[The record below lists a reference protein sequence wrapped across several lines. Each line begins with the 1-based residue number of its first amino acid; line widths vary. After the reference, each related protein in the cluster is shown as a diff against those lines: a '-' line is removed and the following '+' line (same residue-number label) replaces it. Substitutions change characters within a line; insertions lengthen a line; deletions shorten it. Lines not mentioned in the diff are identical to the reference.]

1 MSNSA
6 KIKRGDKMSEQITIT
21 MTREELIEIIE
32 KVAIREKFFI
42 RNSVKLSIADAI
54 LSAESQKKSISDE
67 MHKEFLSEMRGSQE
81 KQEKCFE
88 CKGSGKTDADARG
101 IDGNVCIK
109 CGGTGIKT
117 IFNGG
122 KSK

>member
-54 LSAESQKKSISDE
+54 LSAGSQKKRKARKRFYKDDE
-67 MHKEFLSEMRGSQE
+67 RPPI
-81 KQEKCFE
+81 
-88 CKGSGKTDADARG
+88 DADDKG
-101 IDGNVCIK
+101 
-109 CGGTGIKT
+109 
-117 IFNGG
+117 
-122 KSK
+122 

>member
-54 LSAESQKKSISDE
+54 LSAGSQKKREVSFD
-67 MHKEFLSEMRGSQE
+67 KEKLATLNELVNS
-81 KQEKCFE
+81 
-88 CKGSGKTDADARG
+88 
-101 IDGNVCIK
+101 
-109 CGGTGIKT
+109 TGIK
-117 IFNGG
+117 
-122 KSK
+122 